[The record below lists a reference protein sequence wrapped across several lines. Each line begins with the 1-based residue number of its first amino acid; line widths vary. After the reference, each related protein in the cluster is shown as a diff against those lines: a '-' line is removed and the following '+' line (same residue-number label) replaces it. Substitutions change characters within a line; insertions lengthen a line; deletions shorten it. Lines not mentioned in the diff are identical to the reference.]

1 MVKIKILA
9 VGKLSEKFY
18 RDAQDEFT
26 KRLSRYA
33 SVSVIQIE
41 DEKAP
46 QYASPAQQEQIIC
59 TEGERLLARLSP
71 QDYLITLDL
80 RGKRL
85 DSLQFAKATQ
95 QIMLQNSSVAFAI
108 GGSLGLSGAVLRRAD
123 LSLCLSEMTLTHNM
137 ARIFLLEQ
145 LYRAFKIQNHEPY
158 HK

>member
-46 QYASPAQQEQIIC
+46 QNASPAQQEQIIC
-59 TEGERLLARLSP
+59 AEGERLLAAFRRRTIS
-71 QDYLITLDL
+71 L
-80 RGKRL
+80 RWICAGNGWTAFNL
-85 DSLQFAKATQ
+85 AKATQ

>member
-9 VGKLSEKFY
+9 IGKLSEKFY

-33 SVSVIQIE
+33 SVSILQIE

-46 QYASPAQQEQIIC
+46 QNASSAQQEQIVHA
-59 TEGERLLARLSP
+59 EGERLLARLAP
-71 QDYLITLDL
+71 QDYLIALDL
-80 RGKRL
+80 RGERL
-85 DSLQFAKATQ
+85 DSLHFAQKTE
-95 QIMLQNSSVAFAI
+95 QIMLQNSSIAFAI
-108 GGSLGLSGAVLRRAD
+108 GGSLGLSDAVLRRAD

>member
-46 QYASPAQQEQIIC
+46 QNASPAQQEQIIC

-95 QIMLQNSSVAFAI
+95 QNSSVAFAI

>member
-46 QYASPAQQEQIIC
+46 QNASPAQQEQIIC

-108 GGSLGLSGAVLRRAD
+108 GGAVLRRAD